1 MTGDVKRIKI
11 YHRYDGRKEWIA
23 DCLVRLNGY
32 PEIHDSVPDLREEVR
47 KVIEEN
53 LLCVKG
59 QIWLTGEISVFEE
72 TYGWVSE
79 DMPEERKEDT

>member
-1 MTGDVKRIKI
+1 VKRIKI
-11 YHRYDGRKEWIA
+11 YRRYDDTKKRVA
-23 DCLVRLNGY
+23 NCLVSLNEHPKIY
-32 PEIHDSVPDLREEVR
+32 DCVPDLPEDVKEI
-47 KVIEEN
+47 IEEN

-59 QIWLTGEISVFEE
+59 QIWLTGEIPVFEE